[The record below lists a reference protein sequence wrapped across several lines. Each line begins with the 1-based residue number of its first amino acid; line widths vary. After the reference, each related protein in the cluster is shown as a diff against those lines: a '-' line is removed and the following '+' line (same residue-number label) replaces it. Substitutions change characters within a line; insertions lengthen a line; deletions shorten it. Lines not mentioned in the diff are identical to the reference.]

1 MDKFL
6 LSRTTVSRTKLTSG
20 PFVATSRI
28 ERVCFLSSAPE
39 DAVGPP
45 LSGGTSFEPGDLLTL
60 PELVLVMPA
69 VLREAMGEGL
79 VILARFE

>member
-1 MDKFL
+1 M
-6 LSRTTVSRTKLTSG
+6 SRTKLTSG
-20 PFVATSRI
+20 PFVSNSRI

-45 LSGGTSFEPGDLLTL
+45 LSGGTSLEPGDLLTL
-60 PELVLVMPA
+60 PELVLVIPA
-69 VLREAMGEGL
+69 ALREAMGKGL